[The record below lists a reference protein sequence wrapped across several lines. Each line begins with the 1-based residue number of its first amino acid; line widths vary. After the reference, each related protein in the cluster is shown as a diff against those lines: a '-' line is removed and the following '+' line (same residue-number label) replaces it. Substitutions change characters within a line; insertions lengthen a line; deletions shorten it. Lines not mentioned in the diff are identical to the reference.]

1 MMLNEKEIIN
11 LLKESLES
19 YIKCLE
25 KSDFD
30 YLEFKGQ
37 IIAYINVL
45 NREDLKI
52 RFLDINKAKELLN
65 KIN

>member
-1 MMLNEKEIIN
+1 MLNEKEIIN
-11 LLKESLES
+11 LLKGALKS

-25 KSDFD
+25 RNDFD
-30 YLEFKGQ
+30 YLEYKGQ

-52 RFLDINKAKELLN
+52 RFLDINKAKELL
-65 KIN
+65 KSI